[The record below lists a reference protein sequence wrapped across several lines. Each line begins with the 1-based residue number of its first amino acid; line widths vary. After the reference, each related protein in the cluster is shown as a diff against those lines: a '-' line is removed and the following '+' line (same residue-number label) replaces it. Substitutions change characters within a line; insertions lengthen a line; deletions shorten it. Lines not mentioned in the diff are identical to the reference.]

1 MKYDQVRELLRER
14 LLAKLEKVEPDAK
27 QIANILAEK
36 IMALEFSNTLS
47 KGITNPTYN
56 SFNSS
61 YQQTSQRKILLL
73 TRAVGITLFACLKVF
88 FFRKSNKSARSSGS
102 LVFGLS
108 KEHLTGSSDMESIG
122 LFFDR
127 HLENI
132 GLTPSDFYLIQT
144 GTLFGNHEI
153 GRVKLVPYLGIE
165 MFKYQSLSR
174 NMQLYN
180 LYLRLISLIRLARVL
195 PEILEIG
202 PEYIIDYSVFP
213 NITHFEIR
221 SLITTQSQML
231 TLPMAFYQ
239 EISPNRLMFW
249 YSDNSTQI
257 QKLEFEKQFMPDYSY
272 LIQNRISF
280 HFVWT
285 TSWASILKKFT
296 QAKILIVG
304 PILFKLLPNSQSELE
319 PRPKKI
325 KNILVFDVTPKK
337 SASHGNFYFL
347 NNMREFLMDIVEI
360 VHDLAPSASLTLK
373 PKRKYS
379 DADDLAYVQLVKS
392 LNARIKILDP
402 TQDLVALIG
411 DSDLVICVPF
421 TSPAI
426 LAKSM
431 GKQVFYYSPSL
442 QFNLPLEYEGIQVIS
457 GKKSLRQA
465 FGSII
470 K

>member
-347 NNMREFLMDIVEI
+347 NNMREF
-360 VHDLAPSASLTLK
+360 
-373 PKRKYS
+373 
-379 DADDLAYVQLVKS
+379 
-392 LNARIKILDP
+392 
-402 TQDLVALIG
+402 
-411 DSDLVICVPF
+411 
-421 TSPAI
+421 
-426 LAKSM
+426 
-431 GKQVFYYSPSL
+431 
-442 QFNLPLEYEGIQVIS
+442 
-457 GKKSLRQA
+457 
-465 FGSII
+465 
-470 K
+470 